1 MTNGDRITCEIH
13 SLVQGQLTVKQDYA
27 NSTMVFDWNKV
38 DNIQTN
44 QPFVVVN
51 NKGDAF
57 SAASAIRVQRRPRH
71 PLRDSETVP
80 VGLPGR
86 ETANHSVIAR
96 SYCFLRTAPGW
107 KAELESFVRMPAVS
121 LSRIRFQPTEVC
133 LTGRPG
139 SRSLWTEI
147 ASSCWDWLN
156 SASVVLPGP
165 PRSKDPPESS
175 CRCHICSSC
184 HLNPSYRRCHRHRR
198 RRCYYW
204 HP

>member
-86 ETANHSVIAR
+86 ETANRSVIAP
-96 SYCFLRTAPGW
+96 SYCFLRTAPG
-107 KAELESFVRMPAVS
+107 
-121 LSRIRFQPTEVC
+121 
-133 LTGRPG
+133 
-139 SRSLWTEI
+139 
-147 ASSCWDWLN
+147 
-156 SASVVLPGP
+156 
-165 PRSKDPPESS
+165 
-175 CRCHICSSC
+175 
-184 HLNPSYRRCHRHRR
+184 
-198 RRCYYW
+198 
-204 HP
+204 